1 MELKGS
7 DDCGVSPTCYNLT
20 KYFTTAMVVAVP
32 FTCNVVVVTHMALI
46 VLAALM
52 LALYPLQTKV
62 IAPPS

>member
-32 FTCNVVVVTHMALI
+32 FTCNVVVTHMALI

-52 LALYPLQTKV
+52 LALYIHCKQK
-62 IAPPS
+62 

>member
-1 MELKGS
+1 MIVEFPL
-7 DDCGVSPTCYNLT
+7 PATTT

-52 LALYPLQTKV
+52 LALYIHCKQK
-62 IAPPS
+62 